1 LRAVLAPIQ
10 LCGEGMDDGNKKA
23 CSFLLLSLKVSLVN
37 SVIDAKKESIKIPSS
52 VASKQVSGGKVKKKK
67 KETGTSG
74 IRTRISQSRQTSV
87 TRRIPFWEDNKGV
100 PSSDYVFYR

>member
-1 LRAVLAPIQ
+1 
-10 LCGEGMDDGNKKA
+10 MDDGNKKA